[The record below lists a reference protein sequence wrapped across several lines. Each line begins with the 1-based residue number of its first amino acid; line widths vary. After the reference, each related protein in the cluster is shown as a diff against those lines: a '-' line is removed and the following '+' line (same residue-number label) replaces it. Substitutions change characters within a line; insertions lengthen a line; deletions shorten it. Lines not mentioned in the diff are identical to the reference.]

1 GVANETTINDGGIQT
16 VSANGEAIKTKIN
29 EGGTLTVNDNGKATD
44 IVQNSGAALQTSTAN
59 GIEISGTHQYGTFSI
74 SGNLATNMLLE
85 NGGNLLVLAGT
96 EARDSATKV
105 NSGGQYTLGRS
116 KDEFQALAR
125 AEDLQVAGGTAIV
138 YAGTLADASVS
149 GATGSLSLM
158 TPRDN
163 VTPVK
168 LE

>member
-1 GVANETTINDGGIQT
+1 VESDTSSDKTQVNMGGREIVKTKATATGTTLTGGEQIVEGVANETTINNGGIQT

-74 SGNLATNMLLE
+74 SGNLANNMLLE

-96 EARDSATKV
+96 EARDSTVGKGGAMQNLGQDSAT
-105 NSGGQYTLGRS
+105 
-116 KDEFQALAR
+116 
-125 AEDLQVAGGTAIV
+125 
-138 YAGTLADASVS
+138 
-149 GATGSLSLM
+149 
-158 TPRDN
+158 
-163 VTPVK
+163 
-168 LE
+168 